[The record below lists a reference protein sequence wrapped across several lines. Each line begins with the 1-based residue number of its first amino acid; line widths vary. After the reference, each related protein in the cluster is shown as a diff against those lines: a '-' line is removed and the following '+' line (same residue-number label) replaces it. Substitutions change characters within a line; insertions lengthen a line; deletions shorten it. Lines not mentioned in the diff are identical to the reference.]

1 MGSIITLSGRGE
13 LPSAPAA
20 IADEVELY
28 ARESGRHAK
37 IHLIPTEI
45 DMKTGRVLKVTW
57 RVDLDL
63 HPDDPEMGPSGVRQF
78 LEQGNIH
85 SGRGEFSSM
94 DDVLRKTA
102 ELNDKNK
109 VKRKDDTEDRVR
121 VNARDKRRSRQKI
134 PYLTVEADLTVPTT
148 QGEPQ

>member
-1 MGSIITLSGRGE
+1 
-13 LPSAPAA
+13 
-20 IADEVELY
+20 
-28 ARESGRHAK
+28 
-37 IHLIPTEI
+37 
-45 DMKTGRVLKVTW
+45 MKTGRVLKTTW

-63 HPDDPEMGPSGVRQF
+63 HPDDSRLKLWQEGRAEKKPVEEIWLHKENPDPERPWQDKYIAFDIQEMGPSGVRQF